1 LEIVKSRTL
10 AWIAGGV
17 ALLLL
22 ASRANAATAASA
34 GAASGG
40 GFADLYGAGAGG
52 GVFSGLTGGA
62 SGVAAAPAAT
72 SEQNVQQAYSYVA
85 PTLAPVAPQI
95 TTSVYN
101 TDPVT
106 SALGTT
112 YTAPAYT
119 APAPEPSYSYLPRY
133 MDPTISPGDAGGA

>member
-22 ASRANAATAASA
+22 ASRANAATAAGA

-40 GFADLYGAGAGG
+40 GFADLYGGGG
-52 GVFSGLTGGA
+52 GVFSGLTGGT

-85 PTLAPVAPQI
+85 PTLAPAAPQI

-101 TDPVT
+101 TAPVT

-119 APAPEPSYSYLPRY
+119 APAPAPSYSYLPRY